1 MSLLTGQT
9 AVVTGGAQGLGLAIA
24 RRFIDE
30 GARVVLGDVNLEAT
44 EAAAQEL
51 GGPEVATAVRCDV
64 TSSAEVEALVQAAVE
79 RFGGL
84 DIMVNNAGI
93 TRDATLR
100 KMTEEQFDQVIA
112 VHLKGT
118 WNGTKSAAAIM
129 RENQRG
135 AIVNMS
141 SISGKVGL
149 VGQTNYSAAKAGIVG
164 MTKASAKELA
174 HLGVRV
180 NAIQPGLIRSA
191 MTEAMPQ
198 RIWDQKL
205 AEIPMGRAGEPDEVA
220 KVALFLASDLS
231 SYMTGTVLEVTGGR
245 HVLTT
250 REAVICEPVRTP
262 IGRYGGMFASLTAVE
277 LGVVALK
284 GLLERTGVA
293 PEQVQDMI
301 LGHCYPNSEAPAIGR
316 VVALD
321 AGLPVTVPGMQVDR
335 RCGSGLQAVIQACL
349 QVRSGDNDLVVAGGA
364 ESMSNV
370 AFYSTDMRWGG
381 ARSGV
386 QIHDGLARGRT
397 TAGGQ
402 FYPVPGGMLETA
414 ENLRREYGIT
424 RAEQDELAVRSHR
437 NAVAAQESGVL
448 AEEIIPVTVR
458 SRKVR
463 PRSTPTS
470 TRVPTPRSKPWPS

>member
-24 RRFIDE
+24 KRFIDE
-30 GARVVLGDVNLEAT
+30 GARVVLGDVNLDAT
-44 EAAAQEL
+44 EAAALEL
-51 GGPEVATAVRCDV
+51 GGPEVASAVRCDV
-64 TSSAEVEALVQAAVE
+64 TSASDVEELVQAAVE
-79 RFGGL
+79 RFGSL

-129 RENQRG
+129 RENKRG

-245 HVLTT
+245 HV
-250 REAVICEPVRTP
+250 
-262 IGRYGGMFASLTAVE
+262 
-277 LGVVALK
+277 
-284 GLLERTGVA
+284 
-293 PEQVQDMI
+293 
-301 LGHCYPNSEAPAIGR
+301 
-316 VVALD
+316 
-321 AGLPVTVPGMQVDR
+321 
-335 RCGSGLQAVIQACL
+335 
-349 QVRSGDNDLVVAGGA
+349 
-364 ESMSNV
+364 
-370 AFYSTDMRWGG
+370 
-381 ARSGV
+381 
-386 QIHDGLARGRT
+386 
-397 TAGGQ
+397 
-402 FYPVPGGMLETA
+402 
-414 ENLRREYGIT
+414 
-424 RAEQDELAVRSHR
+424 
-437 NAVAAQESGVL
+437 
-448 AEEIIPVTVR
+448 
-458 SRKVR
+458 
-463 PRSTPTS
+463 
-470 TRVPTPRSKPWPS
+470 